1 MTNKHETSEEKHPA
15 TGGFWQILEGGER
28 LRTLFL
34 VISGGF
40 LLFMLGSLLVP
51 LLLAAILAAITWP
64 VREFLVRIFRGRV
77 VLACSVLELGLI
89 AGIVV
94 PVGLVLFLAALQV
107 RDLSQSMN
115 PEAILAWSVQ
125 AIERLGNLAWI
136 HRVGVQPSEIAAR
149 LREAAPSGATWLLGW
164 AATIS
169 VGLAQS
175 AGMLA
180 LMLLCLFYLHL
191 SGHLLVQRIRKLLP
205 LPKGETEAL
214 LDVFRRTSLAILK
227 GNFVIAAV
235 QGTLTG
241 GLFAVVGLPSPVFF
255 GVVAA
260 LCSLIPSV
268 GSALVW
274 FPAAVILAIQGSW
287 GSASVVMLVG
297 TLVISTIDNV
307 LRPVLVGR
315 DTGMHDLM
323 VLLTTLGGI
332 SFFGPLGILFG
343 PLVGAAFL
351 AFLER
356 HEARQA

>member
-1 MTNKHETSEEKHPA
+1 MNNEESSKPEGRQSH
-15 TGGFWQILEGGER
+15 GFWAILEGGAP
-28 LRTLFL
+28 LRTLL
-34 VISGGF
+34 LLGSGGF
-40 LLFMLGSLLVP
+40 LLFMLGGLLVP

-64 VREFLVRIFRGRV
+64 VREFLVRRFRGRV
-77 VLACSVLELGLI
+77 IAACAVLELGLI
-89 AGIVV
+89 AGIVIPIGV
-94 PVGLVLFLAALQV
+94 VLFLAALQV
-107 RDLSQSMN
+107 RDLSQAIH
-115 PEAILAWSVQ
+115 PEAIMAWSIQ
-125 AIERLGNLAWI
+125 ALDRVGHFSWI
-136 HRVGVQPSEIAAR
+136 HRAGVEPAEIVGQ
-149 LREAAPSGATWLLGW
+149 LREAAPRGATWVLGW

-191 SGHLLVQRIRKLLP
+191 SGDKLVDRVRKLLP
-205 LPKGETEAL
+205 LPEGETEAL

-235 QGTLTG
+235 QGFLTG
-241 GLFAVVGLPSPVFF
+241 GLFAVVGLPSSIFF

-274 FPAAVILAIQGSW
+274 FPAALILAVMGSW
-287 GSASVVMLVG
+287 GSALVVVLVG
-297 TLVISTIDNV
+297 ALVISTIDNV
-307 LRPVLVGR
+307 LRPILVGR

-351 AFLER
+351 ALLAR
-356 HEARQA
+356 HEA